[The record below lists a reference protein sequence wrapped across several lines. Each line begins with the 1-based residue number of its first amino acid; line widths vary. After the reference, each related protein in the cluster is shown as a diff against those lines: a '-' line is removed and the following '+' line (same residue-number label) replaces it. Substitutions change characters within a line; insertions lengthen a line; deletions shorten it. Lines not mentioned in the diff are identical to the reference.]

1 MPILHTLCNPGLR
14 ERHWQ
19 QIAVANGVDIKRGD
33 DTSLHDMIEAGLNR
47 SGHLLKFYSVD
58 YSRLFLDILKK
69 TQGQKT
75 QGSRKTQGI
84 FPKTQGIFQKLKFSP
99 TPKF

>member
-1 MPILHTLCNPGLR
+1 MHGSACHLSKTFSTTPAPRRIAETIRTKIEKFRTYMPILHTLCNPGLR

-47 SGHLLKFYSVD
+47 SGHLLKFYSND
-58 YSRLFLDILKK
+58 FA
-69 TQGQKT
+69 
-75 QGSRKTQGI
+75 
-84 FPKTQGIFQKLKFSP
+84 
-99 TPKF
+99 